1 MGVCNCSMF
10 CCMLLYVHSSI
21 AIILMGKRELVAFL
35 ICLPGVSWWLG
46 SSSSRCHGEN
56 LDKLKARDFNATS
69 LSTYDFSTLY
79 TTLPH
84 NLIKDKLIDLIE
96 STFQREGSP
105 YLACS
110 DRNAF
115 FTSEKP
121 KKYHAWSCQN
131 VCDALTFLLDNI
143 FIRFG
148 TKLYRQ
154 VVGIPMGTNCAPL
167 VADLFLFCYE
177 RDFMMSLSDDKQA
190 DVFDAFNTTSRY
202 LDDIL
207 NINNVYFVNM
217 VSQIYPSELQLNKAN
232 ASDTEAAFLDLHLS
246 ISNGIVSTK
255 IYDKRDDFDFEIV
268 NFPFLDGD
276 VPRSTSYGVYISQL
290 IRFAR
295 ASSYVTDFNTRNKL
309 LKVSNG
315 AKIRNRYNQVP
326 HLTQDT
332 NGKVTNSQKTPQTR
346 AKRSALSQQVT
357 KKHI

>member
-1 MGVCNCSMF
+1 MK
-10 CCMLLYVHSSI
+10 LEQLYYNP
-21 AIILMGKRELVAFL
+21 K
-35 ICLPGVSWWLG
+35 
-46 SSSSRCHGEN
+46 
-56 LDKLKARDFNATS
+56 
-69 LSTYDFSTLY
+69 
-79 TTLPH
+79 
-84 NLIKDKLIDLIE
+84 
-96 STFQREGSP
+96 SP
-105 YLACS
+105 AAYAG
-110 DRNAF
+110 
-115 FTSEKP
+115 
-121 KKYHAWSCQN
+121 
-131 VCDALTFLLDNI
+131 DALTFLLDNI

-154 VVGIPMGTNCAPL
+154 VVEIPIGTNCAPL

-190 DVFDAFNTTSRY
+190 DVIDAFNTTSRY

-207 NINNVYFVNM
+207 NINNVYFDNM

-232 ASDTEAAFLDLHLS
+232 ASDTKAAFLDLHLS
-246 ISNGIVSTK
+246 ISNDIVSTK

-295 ASSYVTDFNTRNKL
+295 ASSYVADFNTRNKL

-357 KKHI
+357 TKQI